1 LSAVPERPFL
11 VIGFDYDVWR
21 IVVDAASLD
30 DAIQKAKAIYLT
42 DGFDNTDA
50 FALHSSF
57 VEWRADPL
65 AREAH

>member
-30 DAIQKAKAIYLT
+30 APFRRLRPSI
-42 DGFDNTDA
+42 
-50 FALHSSF
+50 
-57 VEWRADPL
+57 
-65 AREAH
+65 